1 MKDVTKQRC
10 EYVPQNCQIIM
21 MHTENQWLSSVLL
34 RPRLHDITA
43 VKPVEQPVECLFTR
57 FSRLFNRLFNRLNN
71 RLNRVN
77 VFLIFT
83 KLLI

>member
-34 RPRLHDITA
+34 RPRLHDITGCQTGWTTSWMF
-43 VKPVEQPVECLFTR
+43 VYTIQPVIQP
-57 FSRLFNRLFNRLNN
+57 
-71 RLNRVN
+71 V
-77 VFLIFT
+77 VQPV
-83 KLLI
+83 